1 MEHEFWSVC
10 EPCGKVLADRPE
22 LEELFRS
29 LQISCW
35 ERLGF
40 SAFRWRSQPTRS
52 KMKIDRHICGMLR
65 RQWGPAVI
73 QPGTL
78 TACLK
83 ALWAVW
89 IRPWIERFWLRLKLL
104 YYIKK
109 KQQNPQF
116 LQYGTSSMLELS
128 TFTVQATRE
137 LPSPCAAS
145 ACRSSASWLAC
156 YHQKPQHF
164 IATVAVIDW
173 NFSGRAHPNTQ
184 ATTRVKIECIK
195 HTERAWAD
203 E

>member
-1 MEHEFWSVC
+1 MNSEVCVSHVEKFWQTGRSW
-10 EPCGKVLADRPE
+10 KSSSD
-22 LEELFRS
+22 LFR
-29 LQISCW
+29 LKDCW

-145 ACRSSASWLAC
+145 ACRSSE
-156 YHQKPQHF
+156 HQ
-164 IATVAVIDW
+164 
-173 NFSGRAHPNTQ
+173 R
-184 ATTRVKIECIK
+184 ECGCC
-195 HTERAWAD
+195 
-203 E
+203 